1 MPLTSEEARAVFPL
15 AWSLPPDRTVE
26 FVREVDAAL
35 AGHPVRGEGLAHRVA
50 VEILPRYFVPPPML
64 KKELEHVN
72 IRKPWLR
79 RRARGGPCIGLV
91 HGSSPGARRW
101 RSIPQ
106 ARRLR
111 SLHSAGA
118 RAAPQA

>member
-79 RRARGGPCIGLV
+79 RRA
-91 HGSSPGARRW
+91 
-101 RSIPQ
+101 
-106 ARRLR
+106 
-111 SLHSAGA
+111 
-118 RAAPQA
+118 